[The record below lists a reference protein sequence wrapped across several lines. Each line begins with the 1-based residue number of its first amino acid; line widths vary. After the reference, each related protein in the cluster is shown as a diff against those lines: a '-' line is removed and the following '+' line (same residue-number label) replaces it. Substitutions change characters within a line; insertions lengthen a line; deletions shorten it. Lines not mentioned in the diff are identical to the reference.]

1 VRADEASGA
10 TYFPQTLG
18 LELPAV
24 TLRTLTAEPRDKIFF
39 DRRIPMDS
47 HLSVDQAASEGA
59 EVTHP
64 MTTAEEAL
72 GMVVPALASVHP
84 GFCSPGETAQRE
96 LQACL
101 ELLADRMQ
109 YITGASAATIALNEG
124 QEMLCRASA
133 GPMATALG
141 TQLRVDSTLVNQGIR
156 QRQIICCNDAANGAC
171 ADGTSYGTLGIKSIM
186 VMPLLRE
193 SEAVGMFEL
202 LADRPQAFDDRDG
215 AALERLAGMVLIA
228 LEHSDAAKRV
238 FSDIAPAGPST
249 SEEPEVPA
257 GVASAEKPAVTAS
270 AAQPDGPKAAAKLRA
285 CEACGFPVSEG
296 RTICLDCEEARAVE
310 DSSGAAP
317 AFLSELVREQQRGW
331 LQSHFYTI
339 GTLLMVAL
347 TVVVLMLKF
356 R

>member
-1 VRADEASGA
+1 
-10 TYFPQTLG
+10 
-18 LELPAV
+18 
-24 TLRTLTAEPRDKIFF
+24 
-39 DRRIPMDS
+39 MDP
-47 HLSVDQAASEGA
+47 HVIVDQAASEGA

-64 MTTAEEAL
+64 VTTAEEAL
-72 GMVVPALASVHP
+72 GMVVPALAAGPANV
-84 GFCSPGETAQRE
+84 CSPEETAQRE

-124 QEMLCRASA
+124 QEMLCHASA

-141 TQLRVDSTLVNQGIR
+141 TQLRVDSTLVNQGIS
-156 QRQIICCNDAANGAC
+156 QRQIICCNDAANGAR

-193 SEAVGMFEL
+193 SEVVGMFEL

-228 LEHSDAAKRV
+228 LEHSDAAKRA
-238 FSDIAPAGPST
+238 FSAIATAGPS

-257 GVASAEKPAVTAS
+257 GVTSAEKPAVTTS
-270 AAQPDGPKAAAKLRA
+270 AVQPGGPKAAAELRT

-296 RTICLDCEEARAVE
+296 RTLCLDCEEARAVE

-317 AFLSELVREQQRGW
+317 AFLSELVREQHRGW